1 VFHIGVDLAWGVKRP
16 SGLAVVDNDGGLVQV
31 STVRTDEEI
40 LAALAPYVVDDCL
53 VAIDAPLVVTN
64 PTGNRPAE
72 AALNQDFA
80 KYDAGAHPANTGKP
94 EFEGVPRGAGL
105 CQALGL
111 DMNPR
116 SGRRRRALEV
126 YPHPALVSLF
136 RLGRTLKYKN
146 KPGRDLESL
155 RSEMLALMD
164 LLEGLS
170 EADPALALAP
180 PRSES
185 PVWVGLRSQVETAT
199 RKSQLRVVEDQ
210 VDAVVC
216 AYVALFAAR
225 RPEELTT
232 YGDFESGYIVTP
244 TLPHDLA
251 PSPRSPRV
259 PRPAAASGPA
269 GPPETREASGP
280 GRASEPRGA
289 SGPASGAA
297 KAATGDPVR
306 EYTLRHPGLVAA
318 GEQFLALVTSILDDA
333 GINYLSV
340 TGRTKTVASF
350 AEKARRTRDDGGLL
364 YADPL
369 HEITDTIGMRVITYV
384 HSDVSAVADLLSDQV
399 VVKDD
404 RDMGQETAQEGRFG
418 YASRHLLIGLDAA
431 RESHPAY
438 ATLAGHTAQVQ
449 IRTVLQHAWAEFEHD
464 IRYKGTMPDEHAR
477 DFDRRFTLAAGL
489 LELAD
494 REFST
499 IRDTLRSSAASS
511 TEPDGGTD
519 RDPRIDPRE
528 LAAFLA
534 GQYAE
539 SGWSRT
545 DHYAWISGLL
555 LELGITS
562 LDELGQVL
570 RGGDEEAIA
579 RRMDYRYP
587 PGAVRRLDDAL
598 LAAHGSTYVDL
609 RGNAHRRAALQARLD
624 RLSGGV
630 RDQPQ

>member
-1 VFHIGVDLAWGVKRP
+1 MLLRPVEGYGRLGSVFHIGVDLAWGVKRP
-16 SGLAVVDNDGGLVQV
+16 TGLAVIDESGRLVHV

-40 LAALAPYVVDDCL
+40 VAALAPYSQGDCL
-53 VAIDAPLVVTN
+53 VAIDAPLIVTN
-64 PTGNRPAE
+64 ATGNRPAE
-72 AALNQDFA
+72 AALNKDFA
-80 KYDAGAHPANTGKP
+80 RFDAGAHPANTNKP
-94 EFEGVPRGAGL
+94 EFAGTPRGASL

-116 SGRRRRALEV
+116 SGRSRRAVEV
-126 YPHPALVSLF
+126 YPHPATVALF

-146 KPGRDLESL
+146 KPGRDLDSL
-155 RSEMLALMD
+155 RAELLMLIG
-164 LLEGLS
+164 LLEGLAVA
-170 EADPALALAP
+170 EPALDLDADASGWLALRGA
-180 PRSES
+180 
-185 PVWVGLRSQVETAT
+185 VETAT

-216 AYVALFAAR
+216 AYIALFAAT
-225 RPEELTT
+225 RPADTTT
-232 YGDFESGYIVTP
+232 YGDLETGYIVTP
-244 TLPHDLA
+244 TLPTDLS
-251 PSPRSPRV
+251 PSPR
-259 PRPAAASGPA
+259 
-269 GPPETREASGP
+269 PPKPS
-280 GRASEPRGA
+280 
-289 SGPASGAA
+289 
-297 KAATGDPVR
+297 ATVVDPVR
-306 EYTLRHPGLVAA
+306 EYTASHPSLVAA
-318 GEQFLALVTSILDDA
+318 GEQFLALVTAILDDA

-350 AEKARRTRDDGGLL
+350 AEKARRTKHGVPL
-364 YADPL
+364 YTEPL
-369 HEITDTIGMRVITYV
+369 REITDTIGIRVITYV
-384 HSDVSAVADLLSDQV
+384 HSDVSAVADLLRDQV
-399 VVKDD
+399 VVHDD
-404 RDMGQETAQEGRFG
+404 RDMGRETAQEGRFG

-431 RESHPAY
+431 REGHPTY
-438 ATLAGHTAQVQ
+438 EEMRGRTAQVQ

-499 IRDTLRSSAASS
+499 IRDTLRTPAAGAADG
-511 TEPDGGTD
+511 EAVPDD
-519 RDPRIDPRE
+519 DPRIDPRE

-562 LDELGQVL
+562 LDELGDVL
-570 RGGDEEAIA
+570 RRGDEDLI
-579 RRMDYRYP
+579 RTRMDYRYP

-598 LAAHGSTYVDL
+598 LAAHGAAYVEL
-609 RGNAHRRAALQARLD
+609 RGNAHRRAALEARLE
-624 RLSGGV
+624 RLSGDELG
-630 RDQPQ
+630 